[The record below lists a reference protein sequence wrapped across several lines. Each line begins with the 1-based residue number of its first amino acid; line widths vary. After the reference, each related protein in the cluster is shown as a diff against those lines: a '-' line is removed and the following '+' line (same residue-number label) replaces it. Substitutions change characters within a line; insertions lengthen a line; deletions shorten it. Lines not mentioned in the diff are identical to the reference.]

1 MPVYEMNGVTLIVN
15 RTINDTA
22 REIIK
27 NGLFDHFMNK
37 ALDELENYE
46 NDGSE
51 EPTKQT

>member
-1 MPVYEMNGVTLIVN
+1 MPTYEINGVILIVN

-22 REIIK
+22 KVIIK

-37 ALDELENYE
+37 ALDELENDE

-51 EPTKQT
+51 EPTEQT